1 MRNALYWHFLPYS
14 VSPFWIAYSSVYIL
28 NKCILKGW
36 GPEIFRF
43 QSLLDIGVTA
53 STLSIEHFQPIHP
66 KSERLQITIF
76 LDQQIQVHFVLEIL
90 LLLLEL
96 FKLSYVSLYKL
107 LHSLLFKLQGIIM
120 KMYYRQIQ
128 FVFNNFK
135 PTQIYFANLKPM
147 DIAW

>member
-1 MRNALYWHFLPYS
+1 MIDHFEPFPQMLSEWHTLLKPQNQCGRLYEALIIHRILGSYSTDPWWLKWLMRNALYWHFLPYS

-43 QSLLDIGVTA
+43 QSLLNIGVTA

-76 LDQQIQVHFVLEIL
+76 LDQQI
-90 LLLLEL
+90 
-96 FKLSYVSLYKL
+96 
-107 LHSLLFKLQGIIM
+107 
-120 KMYYRQIQ
+120 
-128 FVFNNFK
+128 
-135 PTQIYFANLKPM
+135 
-147 DIAW
+147 